1 MQYLTRFS
9 LKNPVAILILS
20 VLLLLGGTY
29 AFQSLKVDLLPN
41 VDIPSITVQAVYPGA
56 SPQDVN
62 EKVTTPLENALKT
75 VDNLSKM
82 NSQSYESI
90 SFIQLEFPIGTDME
104 ETSRKINELIADTKL
119 PENVEPKANRISFGA
134 FPVIQVAL
142 SAKGNTE
149 LQSLVENEVR
159 PELQRIPGVNTVAYG
174 GTPDEWLDIRID
186 REKAR
191 QYGLTL
197 NSIKEKINGKNLSF
211 PAGTVSQDDIVV
223 PVRVE
228 EKLNTIDTL
237 KNLVVAEQMPF
248 VPIPSAT
255 GGMGSFPG
263 AAGTTG
269 GVSQSHSQP
278 QLSLKQIRLGEIA
291 EIKVV
296 TERKEINRYDR
307 KESLS
312 LTVTKKQDANTV
324 EVASKAFAVLDKY
337 KEKLEYSVVFDQAE
351 GIEKSINSLL
361 KEGLYGALFASLAV
375 LLFLRNLRATL
386 IAILSIPLSLLV
398 ASIFLHRYGIT
409 LNIMTLGGMAVAV
422 GRVVDDSIVV
432 IENIFRRIRKEAGKL
447 DRTELTASATQE
459 VLNAITS
466 STLTTIVVFLPLG
479 LVGGITGEFFL
490 PFAMTLVF
498 ALLASLLVAVT
509 IVPVLA
515 RFAFHNVKHDD
526 RVGKLQR
533 MYARLLEWSLNRKW
547 LIIALSVVFLVC
559 SFGLTSQLG
568 FTFLPNEKQKLV
580 MAKITLPASTEL
592 AKTNEVSLKVED
604 YLQDRKTIKHVFAAV
619 GSRDFQTGLKLSNI
633 AQYFLV
639 LKEEA
644 DVKTE
649 VDTLQ
654 TELEKVAQAA
664 EKDTLV
670 SVQEVSTG
678 GPPSNNN
685 IDINLFA
692 EDQQKLAEASRMVEE
707 YLKREKA
714 LRYVTNSLQETQ
726 KQWVVR
732 IDPKKADEQG
742 VSSFM
747 VLGMISDATRPVE
760 VGQMDVSGK
769 SREVRLS
776 YDREVTS
783 KNELEEI
790 LVVGKKGPI
799 PLKEVA
805 NVEEVDAVSSIQKL
819 DGEVFAKVS
828 AQVDAD
834 NVIQVSA
841 DILTRLQNEVKL
853 PEEVTLQTGSGSDE
867 TTQTYLDLGLAMLV
881 AVGLVYLVMLVAF
894 GKARIPLVILSSLLF
909 VPVGAILG
917 LWITGEP
924 VSISAMIGV
933 LMLIGIVV
941 TNAIVLVDRVGQNRE
956 KGMRIREALI
966 EAGMTRLRPILMTAF
981 ATICALLP
989 LAFTANEGNL
999 ISKGLAVVVIGGLT
1013 TSTLLTLVIVPIMYE
1028 LFFFRARRRERMVDA
1043 TPGGLG

>member
-853 PEEVTLQTGSGSDE
+853 PEGVTLQTGSGSDE

-1028 LFFFRARRRERMVDA
+1028 LFFFRARRRERTVDA